1 MPKISWIVVAV
12 YTNLCLHDVQGHHEF
27 YRWYWYTN
35 CKPWDTILK
44 FTPRRANP
52 LAKFGFLTAVLG
64 ISLLFCNRFTTRLFN
79 ASSKIDP
86 SGIEPHTSII
96 RLINP
101 VIRKFVV
108 KDKCFAS
115 YVCNLFLGNNKP
127 AKQLL
132 ISQLIVVRQFIL
144 LGCITDSNTRK
155 VMKSIRLD
163 RLYDNWS
170 S

>member
-1 MPKISWIVVAV
+1 MNFIADIGTQIV
-12 YTNLCLHDVQGHHEF
+12 N
-27 YRWYWYTN
+27 
-35 CKPWDTILK
+35 
-44 FTPRRANP
+44 
-52 LAKFGFLTAVLG
+52 LG
-64 ISLLFCNRFTTRLFN
+64 IPSLNLPHAELILSLNLVFLLRFWEFPYFFAIDLRHVCLMQVLN
-79 ASSKIDP
+79 MLKIDP

-163 RLYDNWS
+163 RLYDN
-170 S
+170 